1 MIDHRSNKPPRNEY
15 QFFIK
20 KRNVASAF
28 QFLTFVRRCIST
40 NKCNYYEK
48 KKKKKNCTTFL
59 FLSFSFFFLFFFFYI
74 SITPRNLDHRGLLT
88 GTKGDSK
95 IYSTAKYAPASQKYL
110 IPCVVY
116 FGSSG
121 SCRRKSI
128 FPACCLP
135 LFFSFLFST
144 TINRLMG
151 SRIYFIGEI
160 FVTI

>member
-1 MIDHRSNKPPRNEY
+1 MSINFSSKNET
-15 QFFIK
+15 
-20 KRNVASAF
+20 S
-28 QFLTFVRRCIST
+28 RRLFNFWLLFDDALAQT
-40 NKCNYYEK
+40 NATTTK
-48 KKKKKNCTTFL
+48 KKKKKKIVQRFYF
-59 FLSFSFFFLFFFFYI
+59 FLSPFFPFFFFFYI

-160 FVTI
+160 FVTIWMERKLFR

>member
-1 MIDHRSNKPPRNEY
+1 MSINFSSKNET
-15 QFFIK
+15 
-20 KRNVASAF
+20 S
-28 QFLTFVRRCIST
+28 RRLFNFWLLFDDALAQT
-40 NKCNYYEK
+40 NATTTK
-48 KKKKKNCTTFL
+48 KKKKLYNVFI
-59 FLSFSFFFLFFFFYI
+59 SFFLLFFPFFFFYI

-160 FVTI
+160 FVTIWMERKLFR

>member
-1 MIDHRSNKPPRNEY
+1 MSINFSSKNET
-15 QFFIK
+15 
-20 KRNVASAF
+20 S
-28 QFLTFVRRCIST
+28 RRLFNFWLLFDDALAQT
-40 NKCNYYEK
+40 NATTT

-160 FVTI
+160 FVTIWMERKLFR